1 MGVVI
6 SGQACSRDGRL
17 RLVLQSRAL
26 CFSSLEGGGSRGL
39 EGQEQ
44 SSLRKVCK
52 LINGG
57 EGLERVIS
65 LRISFP

>member
-57 EGLERVIS
+57 ERVIS
-65 LRISFP
+65 L